1 MALKKTELLNIFKV
15 IPFDLL
21 ELKGIGTVI
30 KMDAY
35 SAFDFSAITGANYLV
50 EPIGVTMKGR
60 NETFIHRAV
69 FQEGSYI
76 YSPGLFERNINRSLS
91 EGNSADK
98 LLRLYPDVFSG
109 DKYILINEIST
120 GSNSNIDINVY
131 NEIEKHGFNPKN
143 FILYKLFESGQS
155 QESIYEYFTSLFY
168 IKKGYIVENQTPW
181 FQQNYLY
188 KGERLNG
195 GIPDFSAFKTD
206 IINPLREFSILSS
219 NEGILINKIPVIK
232 NFRTIKKK
240 TNFTVSKVNYD
251 LIIGEVKSDNS
262 SIDQAIRQMNKYS
275 NVELANKIYSI
286 IPNCKNNGSENF
298 GEFYLD
304 QNILKINE
312 SKKSLTV
319 NSVSQQIDRDWINVN
334 VKLNLLGNA
343 NFNLL
348 MQYLINKYGLTKDEI
363 KSFHL
368 IDFAMNIS
376 IPDIIKII

>member
-1 MALKKTELLNIFKV
+1 MALKKTELLNIFNL

-30 KMDAY
+30 KMEAY

-143 FILYKLFESGQS
+143 FVLYKLFESGQS

-232 NFRTIKKK
+232 NFITIKKK
-240 TNFTVSKVNYD
+240 TDFTVSKVNYD

-312 SKKSLTV
+312 SKKSLMV

-376 IPDIIKII
+376 IPELIKII

>member
-1 MALKKTELLNIFKV
+1 MALKKTELLNIFNL

-30 KMDAY
+30 KMEAY

-143 FILYKLFESGQS
+143 FVLYKLFESGQS

-232 NFRTIKKK
+232 NFITIKKK
-240 TNFTVSKVNYD
+240 TDFTVSKVNYD

-312 SKKSLTV
+312 SEKSLMV

-376 IPDIIKII
+376 IPELIKII

>member
-1 MALKKTELLNIFKV
+1 MALRKTELLDIFKA
-15 IPFDLL
+15 FHLDLL
-21 ELKGIGTVI
+21 ELKGIGIVI

-60 NETFIHRAV
+60 NETFIHRSV

-76 YSPGLFERNINRSLS
+76 YSPGLFERSINRSLL

-131 NEIEKHGFNPKN
+131 NELEKFGFNPKN

-168 IKKGYIVENQTPW
+168 VKRGYIVENQTPW

-188 KGERLNG
+188 KGEKLNG
-195 GIPDFSAFKTD
+195 GIPDFSAFITD
-206 IINPLREFSILSS
+206 IINPLREYNILSS

-232 NFRTIKKK
+232 NFKAIKKRP
-240 TNFTVSKVNYD
+240 NFIINKVNYD

-262 SIDQAIRQMNKYS
+262 SLDQAIRQMNKYS

-286 IPNCKNNGSENF
+286 IPDCKNNGNENF
-298 GEFYLD
+298 GEIYLNQD
-304 QNILKINE
+304 ELQIKE
-312 SKKSLTV
+312 STKKLTI
-319 NSVSQQIDRDWINVN
+319 NSVSQKIDRDWININ
-334 VKLNLLGNA
+334 IKLNLLGNVK
-343 NFNLL
+343 FNIL
-348 MQYLINKYGLTKDEI
+348 MQELTKKFDLTKNDI

-368 IDFAMNIS
+368 IDFAINTSTI
-376 IPDIIKII
+376 DIIKMI